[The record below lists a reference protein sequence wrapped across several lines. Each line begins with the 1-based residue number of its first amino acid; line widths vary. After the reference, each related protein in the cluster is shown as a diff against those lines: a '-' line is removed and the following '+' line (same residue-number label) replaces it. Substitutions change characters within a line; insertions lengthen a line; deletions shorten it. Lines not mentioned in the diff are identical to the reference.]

1 MIDLEFDVLDKLYR
15 APQHTLT
22 ISDLSKEF
30 KGRVN
35 DMSYVVANLKSQ
47 KLVSQSTN
55 SEFVSLTHPDGTI
68 AYLTESHKRTDHK
81 RAKRRD
87 WIYAAIGALI
97 AGLVG
102 FLFDLLVLVLG

>member
-15 APQHTLT
+15 APKHTLT

-35 DMSYVVANLKSQ
+35 DMSDVVANLKSQ
-47 KLVSQSTN
+47 KLVSQAIN
-55 SEFVSLTHPDGTI
+55 SGFVSLTHPDGII
-68 AYLTESHKRTDHK
+68 AYLTESHNRNDHK

-87 WIYAAIGALI
+87 WIYAVIGALI

-102 FLFDLLVLVLG
+102 FLFDLLVLVLS